1 MPYCSLNDTAAILS
15 AVLQT
20 SSSMENNLFSRCIK
34 HPGHGKMVIIYK
46 GRKRGQSLTN
56 VLEMFCQLKKQR
68 HLLGGSLYRRKNEER
83 CYGVQYVFM
92 SQKVKVV
99 NVTCADW
106 LLRRWKGDFLL
117 EYMSAAWVCVIRFW
131 LFHPESYAMEQE
143 KNLLLWLL
151 LVLIVLNLEHVFT

>member
-56 VLEMFCQLKKQR
+56 VLETFCQLKKQR

-117 EYMSAAWVCVIRFW
+117 EYVCSLGLCDQILAFSPW
-131 LFHPESYAMEQE
+131 ELCHGTG
-143 KNLLLWLL
+143 KNVLLWLL
-151 LVLIVLNLEHVFT
+151 LVLTVLNLEHVFP